1 MCVCDSSSAAAQQ
14 QHNNSMVVVVL
25 VDLYIYILSMIGA
38 CGVEPLL
45 S

>member
-1 MCVCDSSSAAAQQ
+1 MCVIAAQPQ
-14 QHNNSMVVVVL
+14 HNNMQHNNSVVVVVL